1 MKPKAILFDL
11 FETLITEF
19 SDNKRISKRSYD
31 YMTLLGLSNG
41 DFKQEWGN
49 RQEKRMTGEYPNYHA
64 VLNDMLTNR
73 SLPFKQAIIDKL
85 YQERVS
91 EKLLPFNS
99 IRADIIELL
108 ADLRTQHIKIGLISN
123 CTEEE
128 VQYWGKSELSPY
140 FDDVIFSFEAGFAKP
155 DKQIYLLSCERLGVA
170 PEEAVFVGDGGSSEL
185 EGAAGAGIRP
195 YQAYWYNTNI
205 QTNYMKLDQP
215 LDLLKIIT
223 Q

>member
-1 MKPKAILFDL
+1 M
-11 FETLITEF
+11 
-19 SDNKRISKRSYD
+19 
-31 YMTLLGLSNG
+31 
-41 DFKQEWGN
+41 GN
-49 RQEKRMTGEYPNYHA
+49 RQEKRMTGEYPDYHA

-128 VQYWGKSELSPY
+128 VQYWGKANFHRILMMLFSPLRQALRSRINK
-140 FDDVIFSFEAGFAKP
+140 FIC
-155 DKQIYLLSCERLGVA
+155 YLVNG
-170 PEEAVFVGDGGSSEL
+170 
-185 EGAAGAGIRP
+185 
-195 YQAYWYNTNI
+195 
-205 QTNYMKLDQP
+205 
-215 LDLLKIIT
+215 
-223 Q
+223 